1 MNASKVRHAFNQ
13 PCHAGFPSG
22 PCFVCNA
29 SSCFWAICL
38 GGGSTEWS
46 QGHRRTSFNRTVNAM
61 IHARNGRTKSVKMSL
76 WIHATC
82 LVVSVNDLPINQN
95 GLRVSGPSSA
105 PPCLDTV
112 CCFVACFS
120 AHHVHEMV
128 VVSPVFQ
135 SQRYNSSCESADRA
149 ANTSLGF
156 VLLDTAS
163 VYLDSLLTWLPLPSL
178 FVLVE
183 HRFRGKSFAYVGR
196 DTV

>member
-1 MNASKVRHAFNQ
+1 
-13 PCHAGFPSG
+13 
-22 PCFVCNA
+22 
-29 SSCFWAICL
+29 
-38 GGGSTEWS
+38 
-46 QGHRRTSFNRTVNAM
+46 M

-128 VVSPVFQ
+128 VVSLVFQ

-163 VYLDSLLTWLPLPSL
+163 VYLDWIPFLLGCLCLLCSFLWNTVFVGKVLRMLAEILFEGCEYGFLYDEKKVCGTRTPLP
-178 FVLVE
+178 
-183 HRFRGKSFAYVGR
+183 
-196 DTV
+196 